1 MLALFDD
8 GGIGADLAAGLDQFD
23 RVDQL
28 VALVTLEIKPDV
40 DDKKINS
47 LSREVES
54 KECKVLS
61 LNAGLNLVLWVTKSN
76 GAPSPCK

>member
-40 DDKKINS
+40 EDKKINS
-47 LSREVES
+47 LSREVDA
-54 KECKVLS
+54 KEC
-61 LNAGLNLVLWVTKSN
+61 
-76 GAPSPCK
+76 

>member
-40 DDKKINS
+40 DDKKKNPH
-47 LSREVES
+47 
-54 KECKVLS
+54 
-61 LNAGLNLVLWVTKSN
+61 KS
-76 GAPSPCK
+76 GG